1 MERIQKK
8 TPVRVAVIGGGASGC
23 MAAITAAQAGA
34 DVHIFEKNEKPG
46 KKLYATGNG
55 RCNLTNLHMD
65 ASCYNTQAKDGKGD
79 LLIRSVLA
87 RYSPADQI
95 RFFADLGVPVY
106 DRDGYVYPRT
116 NQAQTV
122 VRALEKR
129 IAALG
134 IRVHTGCPVRT
145 IRRAQGGSGPDAP
158 VFYVNCDRP
167 GDIAFDAVILCTGGM
182 AGPQYGTTGDGYRLA
197 ASFSHRIRTP
207 LPALTALACRG
218 QFLKRAAGVRC
229 RAAVTLYC
237 AGKNRGRGER
247 FDHKRSDRDR
257 LADSRSGKN
266 RIGDDCILKKMLREE
281 GEVQMTEYGISGI
294 PVMQLSG
301 MAARLLESDRC
312 VFVGMDFLP
321 EFSGDAFR
329 DEIQRRLGEDRSQML
344 GDLFLGLVHK
354 KILDL
359 LLAEKGLQA
368 EMKARN
374 MDDAR
379 ILQIL
384 QSMRDYT
391 LEVTQVRSFRQAQV
405 TTGGILLEDTDESF
419 QSRLQPGLYFAGEI
433 LDADGRCGGYNLQWA
448 FASGYI
454 AGLAAAHQGRV

>member
-1 MERIQKK
+1 MDLKPEMR
-8 TPVRVAVIGGGASGC
+8 PVRVAVIGGGASGC

-65 ASCYNTQAKDGKGD
+65 DSCYHTRTADKNGSS
-79 LLIRSVLA
+79 LIHSA
-87 RYSPADQI
+87 IERYSPADQI

-134 IRVHTGCPVRT
+134 IRVHTDCPVRK
-145 IRRAQGGSGPDAP
+145 IRRSQQGTKADDA
-158 VFYVNCDRP
+158 VFYVDCNDREAR
-167 GDIAFDAVILCTGGM
+167 AFDTVILCTGGM

-197 ASFSHRIRTP
+197 ASFSHKISTP
-207 LPALTALACRG
+207 LPALTALECKG

-229 RAAVTLYC
+229 RAAVTLYT
-237 AGKNRGRGER
+237 GN
-247 FDHKRSDRDR
+247 D
-257 LADSRSGKN
+257 
-266 RIGDDCILKKMLREE
+266 KKQIREGREE
-281 GEVQMTEYGISGI
+281 GEVQMTDYGISGI
-294 PVMQLSG
+294 PVMQISG
-301 MAARLLESDRC
+301 MAARLLESKQR
-312 VFVGMDFLP
+312 VFVQIDFLP
-321 EFSGDAFR
+321 EFSDSAFS
-329 DEIQRRLGEDRSQML
+329 DEIERRMREDRSQML

-368 EMKARN
+368 EMKARRI
-374 MDDAR
+374 DDAGIR
-379 ILQIL
+379 QIL
-384 QSMRDYT
+384 QSMREYT
-391 LEVTQVRSFRQAQV
+391 LEVIQVKSFKQAQV
-405 TTGGILLEDTDESF
+405 TSGGILLEDTDADF
-419 QSRLQPGLYFAGEI
+419 QSRLQPGLFFAGEV
-433 LDADGRCGGYNLQWA
+433 LDVDGRCGGYNLQWA
-448 FASGYI
+448 FATGYI
-454 AGLAAAHQGRV
+454 AGLAAAHYCRV

>member
-1 MERIQKK
+1 MDLKPKMR
-8 TPVRVAVIGGGASGC
+8 PVRVAVIGGGASGC

-65 ASCYNTQAKDGKGD
+65 DSCYHTRTADKNGSS
-79 LLIRSVLA
+79 LIHSA
-87 RYSPADQI
+87 IERYSPADQI

-134 IRVHTGCPVRT
+134 IRVHTGCPVRK
-145 IRRAQGGSGPDAP
+145 IRRSQQGTKADDA
-158 VFYVNCDRP
+158 VFYVDCNDREAR
-167 GDIAFDAVILCTGGM
+167 AFDTVILCTGGM

-197 ASFSHRIRTP
+197 ASFSHKISTP
-207 LPALTALACRG
+207 LPALTALECRG

-229 RAAVTLYC
+229 RAAVTLYT
-237 AGKNRGRGER
+237 GN
-247 FDHKRSDRDR
+247 D
-257 LADSRSGKN
+257 
-266 RIGDDCILKKMLREE
+266 KKQIREGREE
-281 GEVQMTEYGISGI
+281 GEVQMTDYGISGI
-294 PVMQLSG
+294 PVMQISG
-301 MAARLLESDRC
+301 MAARLLESKQR
-312 VFVGMDFLP
+312 VFVQIDFLP
-321 EFSGDAFR
+321 EFSDSAFS
-329 DEIQRRLGEDRSQML
+329 DEIERRMREDRSQML

-368 EMKARN
+368 EMKAWRI
-374 MDDAR
+374 DDAGIR
-379 ILQIL
+379 QIL
-384 QSMRDYT
+384 QSMREYT
-391 LEVTQVRSFRQAQV
+391 LEVIQVKSFKQAQV
-405 TTGGILLEDTDESF
+405 TSGGILLEDTDADF
-419 QSRLQPGLYFAGEI
+419 QSRLQPGLFFAGEV
-433 LDADGRCGGYNLQWA
+433 LDVDGRCGGYNLQWA
-448 FASGYI
+448 FATGYI
-454 AGLAAAHQGRV
+454 AGLAAAHYCRV

>member
-1 MERIQKK
+1 MDLKPKMR
-8 TPVRVAVIGGGASGC
+8 PVRVAVIGGGASGC

-65 ASCYNTQAKDGKGD
+65 DSCYHTRTADKNGSS
-79 LLIRSVLA
+79 LIHSA
-87 RYSPADQI
+87 IERYSPADQI

-134 IRVHTGCPVRT
+134 IRVHTGCPVRK
-145 IRRAQGGSGPDAP
+145 IRRSQQGTKADDA
-158 VFYVNCDRP
+158 VFYVDCNDQEAW
-167 GDIAFDAVILCTGGM
+167 AFDTVILCTGGM

-207 LPALTALACRG
+207 LPALTALECKG

-229 RAAVTLYC
+229 RAAVTLYT
-237 AGKNRGRGER
+237 GN
-247 FDHKRSDRDR
+247 D
-257 LADSRSGKN
+257 
-266 RIGDDCILKKMLREE
+266 KKQIREGREE
-281 GEVQMTEYGISGI
+281 GEVQMTDYGISGI
-294 PVMQLSG
+294 PVMQISG
-301 MAARLLESDRC
+301 MAARLLESKQR
-312 VFVGMDFLP
+312 VFVQIDFLP
-321 EFSGDAFR
+321 EFSDSAFS
-329 DEIQRRLGEDRSQML
+329 DEIERRMREDRSQML

-368 EMKARN
+368 EMKARRI
-374 MDDAR
+374 DDAGIR
-379 ILQIL
+379 QIL
-384 QSMRDYT
+384 QSMREYT
-391 LEVTQVRSFRQAQV
+391 LEVIQVKSFKQAQV
-405 TTGGILLEDTDESF
+405 TSGGILLEDTDADF
-419 QSRLQPGLYFAGEI
+419 QSRLQPGLFFAGEV
-433 LDADGRCGGYNLQWA
+433 LDVDGRCGGYNLQWA
-448 FASGYI
+448 FATGYI
-454 AGLAAAHQGRV
+454 AGLAAAHYCRV

>member
-1 MERIQKK
+1 MDLKPKMR
-8 TPVRVAVIGGGASGC
+8 PVRVAVIGGGASGC

-65 ASCYNTQAKDGKGD
+65 DSCYHTRTADKNGSS
-79 LLIRSVLA
+79 LIHSA
-87 RYSPADQI
+87 IERYSPADQI

-134 IRVHTGCPVRT
+134 IRVHTGCPVRK
-145 IRRAQGGSGPDAP
+145 IRRLQQGRNSDTA
-158 VFYVNCDRP
+158 VFYVDCNDREAR
-167 GDIAFDAVILCTGGM
+167 AFDTVILCTGGM

-197 ASFSHRIRTP
+197 ASFSHKISTP
-207 LPALTALACRG
+207 LPALTALECKG

-229 RAAVTLYC
+229 RAAVTLYT
-237 AGKNRGRGER
+237 GN
-247 FDHKRSDRDR
+247 D
-257 LADSRSGKN
+257 
-266 RIGDDCILKKMLREE
+266 KKQIREGREE
-281 GEVQMTEYGISGI
+281 GEVQMTDYGISGI
-294 PVMQLSG
+294 PVMQISG
-301 MAARLLESDRC
+301 MAARLLESKQR
-312 VFVGMDFLP
+312 VFVQIDFLP
-321 EFSGDAFR
+321 EFTDSAFS
-329 DEIQRRLGEDRSQML
+329 DEIERRMREDRSQML

-368 EMKARN
+368 EMKARRI
-374 MDDAR
+374 DDAGIR
-379 ILQIL
+379 QIL
-384 QSMRDYT
+384 QSMREYT
-391 LEVTQVRSFRQAQV
+391 LEVIQVKSFKQAQV
-405 TTGGILLEDTDESF
+405 TSGGILLEDTDADF
-419 QSRLQPGLYFAGEI
+419 QSRLQPGLFFAGEV
-433 LDADGRCGGYNLQWA
+433 LDVDGRCGGYNLQWA
-448 FASGYI
+448 FATGYI
-454 AGLAAAHQGRV
+454 AGLAAAHYCRV

>member
-1 MERIQKK
+1 MDLKPKMR
-8 TPVRVAVIGGGASGC
+8 PVRVAVIGGGASGC

-65 ASCYNTQAKDGKGD
+65 DSCYHTRTADKNGSS
-79 LLIRSVLA
+79 LIHSA
-87 RYSPADQI
+87 IERYSPADQI

-134 IRVHTGCPVRT
+134 IRVHTGCPVRK
-145 IRRAQGGSGPDAP
+145 IRRSQQGTKADDAD
-158 VFYVNCDRP
+158 FYVDCNDREAR
-167 GDIAFDAVILCTGGM
+167 AFDTVILCTGGM

-197 ASFSHRIRTP
+197 ASFSHKISTP
-207 LPALTALACRG
+207 LPALTALECRG

-229 RAAVTLYC
+229 RAAVTLYT
-237 AGKNRGRGER
+237 GN
-247 FDHKRSDRDR
+247 D
-257 LADSRSGKN
+257 
-266 RIGDDCILKKMLREE
+266 KKQIREGREE
-281 GEVQMTEYGISGI
+281 GEVQMTDYGISGI
-294 PVMQLSG
+294 PVMQISG
-301 MAARLLESDRC
+301 MAARLLESKQR
-312 VFVGMDFLP
+312 VFVQIDFLP
-321 EFSGDAFR
+321 EFSDSAFS
-329 DEIQRRLGEDRSQML
+329 DEIERRMREDRSQML

-368 EMKARN
+368 EMKARRI
-374 MDDAR
+374 DDAGIR
-379 ILQIL
+379 QIL
-384 QSMRDYT
+384 QSMREYT
-391 LEVTQVRSFRQAQV
+391 LEVIQVKSFKQAQV
-405 TTGGILLEDTDESF
+405 TSGGILLEDTDADF
-419 QSRLQPGLYFAGEI
+419 QSRLQPGLFFAGEV
-433 LDADGRCGGYNLQWA
+433 LDVDGRCGGYNLQWA
-448 FASGYI
+448 FATGYI
-454 AGLAAAHQGRV
+454 AGLAAAHYCRV

>member
-1 MERIQKK
+1 MDLKPEMR
-8 TPVRVAVIGGGASGC
+8 PVRVAVIGGGASGC

-65 ASCYNTQAKDGKGD
+65 DSCYHTRTADKNGSS
-79 LLIRSVLA
+79 LIHSA
-87 RYSPADQI
+87 IERYSPADQI

-134 IRVHTGCPVRT
+134 IRVHTGCPVRK
-145 IRRAQGGSGPDAP
+145 IRRSQQGTKADDA
-158 VFYVNCDRP
+158 VFYVDCNDREAR
-167 GDIAFDAVILCTGGM
+167 AFDTVILCTGGM

-197 ASFSHRIRTP
+197 ASFSHKISTP
-207 LPALTALACRG
+207 LPALTALECKG

-229 RAAVTLYC
+229 RAAVTLYT
-237 AGKNRGRGER
+237 GN
-247 FDHKRSDRDR
+247 D
-257 LADSRSGKN
+257 
-266 RIGDDCILKKMLREE
+266 KKQIREGREE
-281 GEVQMTEYGISGI
+281 GEVQMTDYGISGI
-294 PVMQLSG
+294 PVMQISG
-301 MAARLLESDRC
+301 MAARLLESKQR
-312 VFVGMDFLP
+312 VFVQIDFLP
-321 EFSGDAFR
+321 EFSDSAFS
-329 DEIQRRLGEDRSQML
+329 DEIERRMREDRSQML

-368 EMKARN
+368 EMKARRI
-374 MDDAR
+374 DDAGIR
-379 ILQIL
+379 QIL
-384 QSMRDYT
+384 QSMREYT
-391 LEVTQVRSFRQAQV
+391 LEVIQVKSFKQAQV
-405 TTGGILLEDTDESF
+405 TSGGILLEDTDADF
-419 QSRLQPGLYFAGEI
+419 QSRLQPGLFFAGEV
-433 LDADGRCGGYNLQWA
+433 LDVDGRCGGYNLQWA
-448 FASGYI
+448 FATGYI
-454 AGLAAAHQGRV
+454 AGLAAAHYCRV

>member
-1 MERIQKK
+1 MDLKPKMR
-8 TPVRVAVIGGGASGC
+8 PVRVAVIGGGASGC

-65 ASCYNTQAKDGKGD
+65 DSCYHTRTADKNGSS
-79 LLIRSVLA
+79 LIHSA
-87 RYSPADQI
+87 IERYSPADQI

-134 IRVHTGCPVRT
+134 IRVHTGCPVRK
-145 IRRAQGGSGPDAP
+145 IRRSQQGTKADDA
-158 VFYVNCDRP
+158 VFYVDCNDREAR
-167 GDIAFDAVILCTGGM
+167 AFDTVILCTGGM

-197 ASFSHRIRTP
+197 ASFSHKISTP
-207 LPALTALACRG
+207 LPALTALECRG

-229 RAAVTLYC
+229 RAAVTLYT
-237 AGKNRGRGER
+237 GN
-247 FDHKRSDRDR
+247 D
-257 LADSRSGKN
+257 
-266 RIGDDCILKKMLREE
+266 KKQIREGREE
-281 GEVQMTEYGISGI
+281 GEVQMTDYGISGI
-294 PVMQLSG
+294 PVMQISG
-301 MAARLLESDRC
+301 MAARLLESKQR
-312 VFVGMDFLP
+312 VFVQIDFLP
-321 EFSGDAFR
+321 EFTDSAFS
-329 DEIQRRLGEDRSQML
+329 DEIERRMREDRSQML

-368 EMKARN
+368 EMKARRI
-374 MDDAR
+374 DDAGIR
-379 ILQIL
+379 QIL
-384 QSMRDYT
+384 QSMREYT
-391 LEVTQVRSFRQAQV
+391 LEVIQVKSFKQAQV
-405 TTGGILLEDTDESF
+405 TSGGILLEDTDADF
-419 QSRLQPGLYFAGEI
+419 QSRLQPGLFFAGEV
-433 LDADGRCGGYNLQWA
+433 LDVDGRCGGYNLQWA
-448 FASGYI
+448 FATGYI
-454 AGLAAAHQGRV
+454 AGLAAAHYCRV

>member
-1 MERIQKK
+1 MDLKPKMR
-8 TPVRVAVIGGGASGC
+8 PVRVAVIGGGASGC

-65 ASCYNTQAKDGKGD
+65 DSCYHTRTADKNGSS
-79 LLIRSVLA
+79 LIHSA
-87 RYSPADQI
+87 IERYSPADQI

-134 IRVHTGCPVRT
+134 IRVHTGCPVRK
-145 IRRAQGGSGPDAP
+145 IRRSQQGTKADDA
-158 VFYVNCDRP
+158 VFYVDCNDREAR
-167 GDIAFDAVILCTGGM
+167 AFDTVILCTGGM

-197 ASFSHRIRTP
+197 ASFSHKISTP
-207 LPALTALACRG
+207 LPALTALECKG

-229 RAAVTLYC
+229 RAAVTLYT
-237 AGKNRGRGER
+237 GN
-247 FDHKRSDRDR
+247 D
-257 LADSRSGKN
+257 
-266 RIGDDCILKKMLREE
+266 KKQIREGREE
-281 GEVQMTEYGISGI
+281 GEVQMTDYGISGI
-294 PVMQLSG
+294 PVMQISG
-301 MAARLLESDRC
+301 MAARLLESKQR
-312 VFVGMDFLP
+312 VFVQIDFLP
-321 EFSGDAFR
+321 EFSDSAFS
-329 DEIQRRLGEDRSQML
+329 DEIERRMKEDRSQML

-368 EMKARN
+368 EMKAWRI
-374 MDDAR
+374 DDAGIR
-379 ILQIL
+379 QIL
-384 QSMRDYT
+384 QSMREYT
-391 LEVTQVRSFRQAQV
+391 LEVIQVKSFKQAQV
-405 TTGGILLEDTDESF
+405 TSGGILLEDTDADF
-419 QSRLQPGLYFAGEI
+419 QSRLQPGLFFAGEV
-433 LDADGRCGGYNLQWA
+433 LDVDGRCGGYNLQWA
-448 FASGYI
+448 FATGYI
-454 AGLAAAHQGRV
+454 AGLAAAHYCRV

>member
-1 MERIQKK
+1 MDLKPKMR
-8 TPVRVAVIGGGASGC
+8 PVRVAVIGGGASGC

-65 ASCYNTQAKDGKGD
+65 DSCYHTRTADKNGSS
-79 LLIRSVLA
+79 LIHSA
-87 RYSPADQI
+87 IERYSPADQI

-134 IRVHTGCPVRT
+134 IRVHTGCPVRK
-145 IRRAQGGSGPDAP
+145 IRRSQQGTKADDA
-158 VFYVNCDRP
+158 VFYVDCNDREAR
-167 GDIAFDAVILCTGGM
+167 AFDTVILCTGGM

-197 ASFSHRIRTP
+197 ASFSHKISTP
-207 LPALTALACRG
+207 LPALTALECKG

-229 RAAVTLYC
+229 RAAVTLYT
-237 AGKNRGRGER
+237 GN
-247 FDHKRSDRDR
+247 D
-257 LADSRSGKN
+257 
-266 RIGDDCILKKMLREE
+266 KKQIREGREE
-281 GEVQMTEYGISGI
+281 GEVQMTDYGISGI
-294 PVMQLSG
+294 PVMQISG
-301 MAARLLESDRC
+301 MAARLLESKQR
-312 VFVGMDFLP
+312 VFVQIDFLP
-321 EFSGDAFR
+321 EFSDNAFS
-329 DEIQRRLGEDRSQML
+329 DEIERRMREDRSQML

-368 EMKARN
+368 EMKARRI
-374 MDDAR
+374 DDAGIR
-379 ILQIL
+379 QIL
-384 QSMRDYT
+384 QSMREYT
-391 LEVTQVRSFRQAQV
+391 LEVIQVKSFKQAQV
-405 TTGGILLEDTDESF
+405 TSGGILLEDTDADF
-419 QSRLQPGLYFAGEI
+419 QSRLQPGLFFAGEV
-433 LDADGRCGGYNLQWA
+433 LDVDGRCGGYNLQWA
-448 FASGYI
+448 FATGYI
-454 AGLAAAHQGRV
+454 AGLAAAHYCRV

>member
-1 MERIQKK
+1 MDLKPKMRL
-8 TPVRVAVIGGGASGC
+8 VRVAVIGGGASGC

-65 ASCYNTQAKDGKGD
+65 DSCYHTRTADKNGSS
-79 LLIRSVLA
+79 LIHSA
-87 RYSPADQI
+87 IERYSPADQI

-134 IRVHTGCPVRT
+134 IRVHTGCPVRK
-145 IRRAQGGSGPDAP
+145 IRRSQQGTKADDA
-158 VFYVNCDRP
+158 VFYVDCNDREAR
-167 GDIAFDAVILCTGGM
+167 AFDTVILCTGGM

-207 LPALTALACRG
+207 LPALTALECKG

-229 RAAVTLYC
+229 RAAVTLYT
-237 AGKNRGRGER
+237 GN
-247 FDHKRSDRDR
+247 D
-257 LADSRSGKN
+257 
-266 RIGDDCILKKMLREE
+266 KKQIREGREE
-281 GEVQMTEYGISGI
+281 GEVQMTDYGISGI
-294 PVMQLSG
+294 PVMQISG
-301 MAARLLESDRC
+301 TAARLLESKQR
-312 VFVGMDFLP
+312 VFVQIDFLP
-321 EFSGDAFR
+321 EFSDSAFS
-329 DEIQRRLGEDRSQML
+329 DEIERRMREDRSQML

-368 EMKARN
+368 EMKARRI
-374 MDDAR
+374 DDAGIR
-379 ILQIL
+379 QIL
-384 QSMRDYT
+384 QSMREYT
-391 LEVTQVRSFRQAQV
+391 LEVIQVKSFKQAQV
-405 TTGGILLEDTDESF
+405 TSGGILLEDTDADF
-419 QSRLQPGLYFAGEI
+419 QSRLQPGLFFAGEV
-433 LDADGRCGGYNLQWA
+433 LDVDGRCGGYNLQWA
-448 FASGYI
+448 FTTGYI
-454 AGLAAAHQGRV
+454 AGLAAAHYCRV

>member
-1 MERIQKK
+1 MDLKPKMR
-8 TPVRVAVIGGGASGC
+8 PVRVAVIGGGASGC

-65 ASCYNTQAKDGKGD
+65 DSCYHTRTADKNGSS
-79 LLIRSVLA
+79 LIHSA
-87 RYSPADQI
+87 IERYSPADQI

-134 IRVHTGCPVRT
+134 IRVHTGCPVRK
-145 IRRAQGGSGPDAP
+145 IRRSQQGTKADDA
-158 VFYVNCDRP
+158 VFYVDCNDREAR
-167 GDIAFDAVILCTGGM
+167 AFDTVILCTGGM
-182 AGPQYGTTGDGYRLA
+182 AGPQYGTTGDGYQLA

-207 LPALTALACRG
+207 LPALTALECKG

-229 RAAVTLYC
+229 RGAVTLYT
-237 AGKNRGRGER
+237 GN
-247 FDHKRSDRDR
+247 D
-257 LADSRSGKN
+257 
-266 RIGDDCILKKMLREE
+266 KKQIREGREE
-281 GEVQMTEYGISGI
+281 GEVQMTDYGISGI
-294 PVMQLSG
+294 PVMQISG
-301 MAARLLESDRC
+301 MAARFLESKQR
-312 VFVGMDFLP
+312 VFVQIDFLP
-321 EFSGDAFR
+321 EFSDSAFS
-329 DEIQRRLGEDRSQML
+329 DEIERRMREDRSQML

-368 EMKARN
+368 EMKARRI
-374 MDDAR
+374 DDAGIR
-379 ILQIL
+379 QIL
-384 QSMRDYT
+384 QSMREYT
-391 LEVTQVRSFRQAQV
+391 LEVIQVKSFKQAQV
-405 TTGGILLEDTDESF
+405 TSGGILLEDTDADF
-419 QSRLQPGLYFAGEI
+419 QSRLQPGLFFAGEV
-433 LDADGRCGGYNLQWA
+433 LDVDGRCGGYNLQWA
-448 FASGYI
+448 FATGYI
-454 AGLAAAHQGRV
+454 TGLAAAHYCRV

>member
-1 MERIQKK
+1 MDLKPKMR
-8 TPVRVAVIGGGASGC
+8 PVRVAVIGGGASGC

-65 ASCYNTQAKDGKGD
+65 DSCYHTRTADKNGSS
-79 LLIRSVLA
+79 LIHSA
-87 RYSPADQI
+87 IERYSPADQI

-134 IRVHTGCPVRT
+134 IRVHTGCPVRK
-145 IRRAQGGSGPDAP
+145 IRRSQQGTKADDA
-158 VFYVNCDRP
+158 VFYVDCNDREAR
-167 GDIAFDAVILCTGGM
+167 AFDTVILCTGGM

-197 ASFSHRIRTP
+197 ASFSHKISTP
-207 LPALTALACRG
+207 LPALTALECRG

-229 RAAVTLYC
+229 RAAVTLYT
-237 AGKNRGRGER
+237 GN
-247 FDHKRSDRDR
+247 D
-257 LADSRSGKN
+257 
-266 RIGDDCILKKMLREE
+266 KKQIREGREE
-281 GEVQMTEYGISGI
+281 GEVQMTDYGISGI
-294 PVMQLSG
+294 PVMQISG
-301 MAARLLESDRC
+301 TAARLLESKQR
-312 VFVGMDFLP
+312 VFVQIDFLP
-321 EFSGDAFR
+321 EFSDSAFN
-329 DEIQRRLGEDRSQML
+329 DEIERRMREDRSQML

-368 EMKARN
+368 EMKARRI
-374 MDDAR
+374 DDAGIR
-379 ILQIL
+379 QIL
-384 QSMRDYT
+384 QSMREYT
-391 LEVTQVRSFRQAQV
+391 LEVIQVKSFKQAQV
-405 TTGGILLEDTDESF
+405 TSGGILLEDTDADF
-419 QSRLQPGLYFAGEI
+419 QSRLQPGLFFAGEV
-433 LDADGRCGGYNLQWA
+433 LDVDGRCGGYNLQWA
-448 FASGYI
+448 FATGYI
-454 AGLAAAHQGRV
+454 AGLAAAHYCRV

>member
-1 MERIQKK
+1 MDLTPKMR
-8 TPVRVAVIGGGASGC
+8 PVRVAVIGGGASGC

-65 ASCYNTQAKDGKGD
+65 DSCYHTRTADKNGSS
-79 LLIRSVLA
+79 LIHSA
-87 RYSPADQI
+87 IERYSPADQI

-134 IRVHTGCPVRT
+134 IRVHTGCPVRK
-145 IRRAQGGSGPDAP
+145 IRRSQQGTKADDA
-158 VFYVNCDRP
+158 VFYVDCNDREAR
-167 GDIAFDAVILCTGGM
+167 AFDTVILCTGGM

-197 ASFSHRIRTP
+197 ASFSHKISTP
-207 LPALTALACRG
+207 LPALTALECKG

-229 RAAVTLYC
+229 RAAVTLYT
-237 AGKNRGRGER
+237 GN
-247 FDHKRSDRDR
+247 D
-257 LADSRSGKN
+257 
-266 RIGDDCILKKMLREE
+266 KKQIREGREE
-281 GEVQMTEYGISGI
+281 GEVQMTDYGISGI
-294 PVMQLSG
+294 PVMQISG
-301 MAARLLESDRC
+301 MAAILLESKQR
-312 VFVGMDFLP
+312 VFVQIDFLP
-321 EFSGDAFR
+321 EFTDSAFS
-329 DEIQRRLGEDRSQML
+329 DEIERRMREDRSQML

-368 EMKARN
+368 EMKARRI
-374 MDDAR
+374 DDAGIR
-379 ILQIL
+379 QIL
-384 QSMRDYT
+384 QSMREYT
-391 LEVTQVRSFRQAQV
+391 LEVIQVKSFKQAQV
-405 TTGGILLEDTDESF
+405 TSGGILLEDTDADF
-419 QSRLQPGLYFAGEI
+419 QSRLQPGLFFAGEV
-433 LDADGRCGGYNLQWA
+433 LDVDGRCGGYNLQWA
-448 FASGYI
+448 FATGYI
-454 AGLAAAHQGRV
+454 AGLAAAHYCRV

>member
-1 MERIQKK
+1 MDLKPKMR
-8 TPVRVAVIGGGASGC
+8 PVRVAVIGGGASGC

-65 ASCYNTQAKDGKGD
+65 DSCYHTRTADKNGSS
-79 LLIRSVLA
+79 LIHSA
-87 RYSPADQI
+87 IERYSPADQI

-129 IAALG
+129 IKALG
-134 IRVHTGCPVRT
+134 IRVHTDCPVRK
-145 IRRAQGGSGPDAP
+145 IRRLQQGRNSDTA
-158 VFYVNCDRP
+158 VFYVDCNDREAR
-167 GDIAFDAVILCTGGM
+167 AFDTVILCTGGM

-207 LPALTALACRG
+207 LPALTALECKG

-229 RAAVTLYC
+229 RAAVTLYT
-237 AGKNRGRGER
+237 GN
-247 FDHKRSDRDR
+247 D
-257 LADSRSGKN
+257 
-266 RIGDDCILKKMLREE
+266 KKQIREGREE
-281 GEVQMTEYGISGI
+281 GEVQMTDYGISGI
-294 PVMQLSG
+294 PVMQISG
-301 MAARLLESDRC
+301 MAARLLESKQR
-312 VFVGMDFLP
+312 VFVQIDFLP
-321 EFSGDAFR
+321 EFSDSAFS
-329 DEIQRRLGEDRSQML
+329 DEIERRMREDRSQML

-368 EMKARN
+368 EMKARRI
-374 MDDAR
+374 DDAGIR
-379 ILQIL
+379 QIL
-384 QSMRDYT
+384 QSMREYT
-391 LEVTQVRSFRQAQV
+391 LEVIQVKSFKQAQV
-405 TTGGILLEDTDESF
+405 TSGGILLEDTDADF
-419 QSRLQPGLYFAGEI
+419 QSRLQPGLFFAGEV
-433 LDADGRCGGYNLQWA
+433 LDVDGRCGGYNLQWA
-448 FASGYI
+448 FATGYI
-454 AGLAAAHQGRV
+454 AGLAAAHYCRV

>member
-1 MERIQKK
+1 MDLKPKMR
-8 TPVRVAVIGGGASGC
+8 PVRVAVIGGGASGC

-65 ASCYNTQAKDGKGD
+65 DSCYHTRTADKNGSS
-79 LLIRSVLA
+79 LIHSA
-87 RYSPADQI
+87 IERYSPADQI

-134 IRVHTGCPVRT
+134 IRVHTGCPVRK
-145 IRRAQGGSGPDAP
+145 IRRSQQRTKADDA
-158 VFYVNCDRP
+158 VFYVDCNDREAR
-167 GDIAFDAVILCTGGM
+167 AFDTVILCTGGM

-197 ASFSHRIRTP
+197 ASFSHKISTP
-207 LPALTALACRG
+207 LPALTALECKG

-229 RAAVTLYC
+229 RAAVTLYT
-237 AGKNRGRGER
+237 GN
-247 FDHKRSDRDR
+247 D
-257 LADSRSGKN
+257 
-266 RIGDDCILKKMLREE
+266 KKQIREGREE
-281 GEVQMTEYGISGI
+281 GEVQMTDYGISGI
-294 PVMQLSG
+294 PVMQISG
-301 MAARLLESDRC
+301 MAARLLESKQR
-312 VFVGMDFLP
+312 VFVQIDFLP
-321 EFSGDAFR
+321 EFSDSAFS
-329 DEIQRRLGEDRSQML
+329 DEIERRMREDRSQML

-368 EMKARN
+368 EMKARRI
-374 MDDAR
+374 DDAGIR
-379 ILQIL
+379 QIL

-391 LEVTQVRSFRQAQV
+391 LEVIQVKSFKQAQV
-405 TTGGILLEDTDESF
+405 TSGGIPLEETDANF
-419 QSRLQPGLYFAGEI
+419 QSRLQPGLFFAGEV
-433 LDADGRCGGYNLQWA
+433 LDVDGRCGGYNLQWA
-448 FASGYI
+448 FATGYI
-454 AGLAAAHQGRV
+454 AGLAAAHFRRV

>member
-1 MERIQKK
+1 MDLKPKMR
-8 TPVRVAVIGGGASGC
+8 PVRVAVIGGGASGC

-65 ASCYNTQAKDGKGD
+65 DSCYHTRTADKNGSS
-79 LLIRSVLA
+79 LIHSA
-87 RYSPADQI
+87 IERYSPADQI

-134 IRVHTGCPVRT
+134 IRVHTGCPVRK
-145 IRRAQGGSGPDAP
+145 IRRSQQGTKADDA
-158 VFYVNCDRP
+158 VFYVDCNDREAR
-167 GDIAFDAVILCTGGM
+167 AFDTVILCTGGM

-197 ASFSHRIRTP
+197 ASFSHKISTP
-207 LPALTALACRG
+207 LPALTALECKG

-229 RAAVTLYC
+229 RAAVTLYT
-237 AGKNRGRGER
+237 GN
-247 FDHKRSDRDR
+247 D
-257 LADSRSGKN
+257 
-266 RIGDDCILKKMLREE
+266 KKQIREGREE
-281 GEVQMTEYGISGI
+281 GEVQMTDYGISGI
-294 PVMQLSG
+294 PVMQISG
-301 MAARLLESDRC
+301 MAARLLESKQR
-312 VFVGMDFLP
+312 VFVQIDFLP
-321 EFSGDAFR
+321 EFTDSAFS
-329 DEIQRRLGEDRSQML
+329 DEIERRMREDRSQML

-368 EMKARN
+368 EMKARRI
-374 MDDAR
+374 DDAGIR
-379 ILQIL
+379 QIL
-384 QSMRDYT
+384 QSMREYT
-391 LEVTQVRSFRQAQV
+391 LEVIQVKSFKQAQV
-405 TTGGILLEDTDESF
+405 TSGGILLEDTDADF
-419 QSRLQPGLYFAGEI
+419 QSRLQPGLFFAGEV
-433 LDADGRCGGYNLQWA
+433 LDVDGRCGGYNLQWA
-448 FASGYI
+448 FATGYI
-454 AGLAAAHQGRV
+454 AGLAAAHYCRV

>member
-1 MERIQKK
+1 MDLKPKMR
-8 TPVRVAVIGGGASGC
+8 PVRVAVIGGGASGC

-65 ASCYNTQAKDGKGD
+65 DSCYHTRTADKNGSS
-79 LLIRSVLA
+79 LIHSA
-87 RYSPADQI
+87 IERYSPADQI

-134 IRVHTGCPVRT
+134 IRVHTGCPVRK
-145 IRRAQGGSGPDAP
+145 IRRSQQGTKADDA
-158 VFYVNCDRP
+158 VFYVDCNDREAR
-167 GDIAFDAVILCTGGM
+167 AFDTVILCTGGM

-197 ASFSHRIRTP
+197 ASFSHKISTP
-207 LPALTALACRG
+207 LPALTALECRG

-229 RAAVTLYC
+229 RAAVTLYT
-237 AGKNRGRGER
+237 GN
-247 FDHKRSDRDR
+247 D
-257 LADSRSGKN
+257 
-266 RIGDDCILKKMLREE
+266 KKQIREGREE
-281 GEVQMTEYGISGI
+281 GEVQMTDYGISGI
-294 PVMQLSG
+294 PVMQISG
-301 MAARLLESDRC
+301 MAARLLESKQR
-312 VFVGMDFLP
+312 VFVQIDFLP
-321 EFSGDAFR
+321 EFSDSAFS
-329 DEIQRRLGEDRSQML
+329 DEIERRMREDRSQML

-368 EMKARN
+368 EKKARRIG
-374 MDDAR
+374 DAGIR
-379 ILQIL
+379 QIL
-384 QSMRDYT
+384 QSMREYT
-391 LEVTQVRSFRQAQV
+391 LEVIQVKSFKQAQV
-405 TTGGILLEDTDESF
+405 TSGGILLEDTDADF
-419 QSRLQPGLYFAGEI
+419 QSRLQPGLFFAGEV
-433 LDADGRCGGYNLQWA
+433 LDVDGRCGGYNLQWA
-448 FASGYI
+448 FATGYI
-454 AGLAAAHQGRV
+454 AGLAAAHYCRV

>member
-1 MERIQKK
+1 MDLKPKMR
-8 TPVRVAVIGGGASGC
+8 PVRVAVIGGGASGC

-65 ASCYNTQAKDGKGD
+65 DSCYHTRTADKNGSS
-79 LLIRSVLA
+79 LIHSA
-87 RYSPADQI
+87 IERYSPADQI

-134 IRVHTGCPVRT
+134 IRVHTGCPVRK
-145 IRRAQGGSGPDAP
+145 IRRSQQGTKADDA
-158 VFYVNCDRP
+158 VFYVDCNDREAR
-167 GDIAFDAVILCTGGM
+167 AFDTVILCTGGM

-207 LPALTALACRG
+207 LPALTALECKG

-229 RAAVTLYC
+229 RAAVTLYT
-237 AGKNRGRGER
+237 GN
-247 FDHKRSDRDR
+247 D
-257 LADSRSGKN
+257 
-266 RIGDDCILKKMLREE
+266 KKQIREGREE
-281 GEVQMTEYGISGI
+281 GEVQMTDYGISGI
-294 PVMQLSG
+294 PVMQISG
-301 MAARLLESDRC
+301 TAARLLESKQR
-312 VFVGMDFLP
+312 VFVQIDFLP
-321 EFSGDAFR
+321 EFSDSAFS
-329 DEIQRRLGEDRSQML
+329 DEIERRMREDRSQML

-368 EMKARN
+368 EMKARRI
-374 MDDAR
+374 DDAGIR
-379 ILQIL
+379 QIL
-384 QSMRDYT
+384 QSMREYT
-391 LEVTQVRSFRQAQV
+391 LEVIQVKSFKQAQV
-405 TTGGILLEDTDESF
+405 TSGGILLEDTDADF
-419 QSRLQPGLYFAGEI
+419 QSRLQPGLFFAGEV
-433 LDADGRCGGYNLQWA
+433 LDVDGRCGGYNLQWA
-448 FASGYI
+448 FATGYI
-454 AGLAAAHQGRV
+454 AGLAAAHYCRV

>member
-1 MERIQKK
+1 MDLKPKMR
-8 TPVRVAVIGGGASGC
+8 PVRVAVIGGGASGC

-65 ASCYNTQAKDGKGD
+65 DSCYHTRTADKNGSS
-79 LLIRSVLA
+79 LIHSA
-87 RYSPADQI
+87 IERYSPADQI

-134 IRVHTGCPVRT
+134 IRVHTDCPVRK
-145 IRRAQGGSGPDAP
+145 IRRLQQGRNSDTA
-158 VFYVNCDRP
+158 VFYVDCNDREAR
-167 GDIAFDAVILCTGGM
+167 AFDTVILCTGGM
-182 AGPQYGTTGDGYRLA
+182 AGPQYGTAGDGYRLA

-207 LPALTALACRG
+207 LPALTALECKG

-229 RAAVTLYC
+229 RAAVTLYT
-237 AGKNRGRGER
+237 GN
-247 FDHKRSDRDR
+247 D
-257 LADSRSGKN
+257 
-266 RIGDDCILKKMLREE
+266 KKQIREGREE
-281 GEVQMTEYGISGI
+281 GEVQMTDYGISGI
-294 PVMQLSG
+294 PVMQISG
-301 MAARLLESDRC
+301 MAARLLESKQR
-312 VFVGMDFLP
+312 VFVQIDFLP
-321 EFSGDAFR
+321 EFSDSAFS
-329 DEIQRRLGEDRSQML
+329 DEIKRRMKEDRSQML

-368 EMKARN
+368 EMKARRI
-374 MDDAR
+374 DDAGIR
-379 ILQIL
+379 QIL
-384 QSMRDYT
+384 QSMREYT
-391 LEVTQVRSFRQAQV
+391 LEVIQVKSFKQAQV
-405 TTGGILLEDTDESF
+405 TSGGIPLEETDADF
-419 QSRLQPGLYFAGEI
+419 QSRLQLGLFFAGEV
-433 LDADGRCGGYNLQWA
+433 LDVDGRCGGYNLQWA
-448 FASGYI
+448 FATGYI
-454 AGLAAAHQGRV
+454 AGLAAAHYCRV

>member
-1 MERIQKK
+1 
-8 TPVRVAVIGGGASGC
+8 

-65 ASCYNTQAKDGKGD
+65 DSCYHTRTADKNGSS
-79 LLIRSVLA
+79 LIHSA
-87 RYSPADQI
+87 IERYSPADQI

-134 IRVHTGCPVRT
+134 IRVHTGCPVRK
-145 IRRAQGGSGPDAP
+145 IRRSQQGTKADDA
-158 VFYVNCDRP
+158 VFYVDCNDREAR
-167 GDIAFDAVILCTGGM
+167 AFDTVILCTGGM

-197 ASFSHRIRTP
+197 ASFSHKISTP
-207 LPALTALACRG
+207 LPALTALECKG

-229 RAAVTLYC
+229 RAAVTLYT
-237 AGKNRGRGER
+237 GN
-247 FDHKRSDRDR
+247 D
-257 LADSRSGKN
+257 
-266 RIGDDCILKKMLREE
+266 KKQIREGREE
-281 GEVQMTEYGISGI
+281 GEVQMTDYGISGI
-294 PVMQLSG
+294 PVMQISG
-301 MAARLLESDRC
+301 MAARLLESKQR
-312 VFVGMDFLP
+312 VFVQIDFLP
-321 EFSGDAFR
+321 EFSDSAFS
-329 DEIQRRLGEDRSQML
+329 DEIERRMREDRSQML

-368 EMKARN
+368 EMKARRI
-374 MDDAR
+374 DDAGIR
-379 ILQIL
+379 QIL
-384 QSMRDYT
+384 QSMREYT
-391 LEVTQVRSFRQAQV
+391 LEVIQVKSFKQAQV
-405 TTGGILLEDTDESF
+405 TSGGILLEDTDADF
-419 QSRLQPGLYFAGEI
+419 QSRLQPGLFFAGEV
-433 LDADGRCGGYNLQWA
+433 LDVDGRCGGYNLQWA
-448 FASGYI
+448 FATGYI
-454 AGLAAAHQGRV
+454 AGLAAAHYCRV

>member
-1 MERIQKK
+1 MDLKPKMR
-8 TPVRVAVIGGGASGC
+8 PVRVAVIGGGASGC

-65 ASCYNTQAKDGKGD
+65 DSCYHTRTADKNGSS
-79 LLIRSVLA
+79 LIHSA
-87 RYSPADQI
+87 IERYSPADQI

-134 IRVHTGCPVRT
+134 IRVHTGCPVRK
-145 IRRAQGGSGPDAP
+145 IRRSQQGTKADDA
-158 VFYVNCDRP
+158 VFYVDCNDREAR
-167 GDIAFDAVILCTGGM
+167 AFDTVILCTGGM

-197 ASFSHRIRTP
+197 ASFSHKISTP
-207 LPALTALACRG
+207 LPALTALECKG

-229 RAAVTLYC
+229 RAAVTLYT
-237 AGKNRGRGER
+237 GN
-247 FDHKRSDRDR
+247 D
-257 LADSRSGKN
+257 
-266 RIGDDCILKKMLREE
+266 KKQIREGREE
-281 GEVQMTEYGISGI
+281 GEVQMTDYGISGI
-294 PVMQLSG
+294 PVMQISG
-301 MAARLLESDRC
+301 MAARLLESKQR
-312 VFVGMDFLP
+312 VFVQIDFLP
-321 EFSGDAFR
+321 EFSDSAFS
-329 DEIQRRLGEDRSQML
+329 DEIERRMREDRSQML

-368 EMKARN
+368 EMKARRI
-374 MDDAR
+374 DDAGIR
-379 ILQIL
+379 QIL
-384 QSMRDYT
+384 QSMREYT
-391 LEVTQVRSFRQAQV
+391 LEVIQVKSFKQAQV
-405 TTGGILLEDTDESF
+405 TSGGILLEDTDADF
-419 QSRLQPGLYFAGEI
+419 QSRLQPGLFFAGEV
-433 LDADGRCGGYNLQWA
+433 LDVDGRCGGYNLQWA
-448 FASGYI
+448 FATGYI
-454 AGLAAAHQGRV
+454 AGLAAAHFRRV

>member
-1 MERIQKK
+1 MDLKPKMR
-8 TPVRVAVIGGGASGC
+8 PVRVAVIGGGASGC

-65 ASCYNTQAKDGKGD
+65 DSCYHTRTADKNGSS
-79 LLIRSVLA
+79 LIHSA
-87 RYSPADQI
+87 IERYSPADQI

-134 IRVHTGCPVRT
+134 IRVHTGCPVRK
-145 IRRAQGGSGPDAP
+145 IRRSQQGTKADDA
-158 VFYVNCDRP
+158 VFYVDCNDREAR
-167 GDIAFDAVILCTGGM
+167 AFDTVILCTGGM

-207 LPALTALACRG
+207 LPALTALECKG

-229 RAAVTLYC
+229 RAAVTLYT
-237 AGKNRGRGER
+237 GN
-247 FDHKRSDRDR
+247 D
-257 LADSRSGKN
+257 
-266 RIGDDCILKKMLREE
+266 KKQIREGREE
-281 GEVQMTEYGISGI
+281 GEVQMTDYGISGI
-294 PVMQLSG
+294 PVMQISG
-301 MAARLLESDRC
+301 MAARLLESKQR
-312 VFVGMDFLP
+312 VFVQIDFLP
-321 EFSGDAFR
+321 EFSDSAFS
-329 DEIQRRLGEDRSQML
+329 DEIERRMREDRSQML

-368 EMKARN
+368 EMKARRI
-374 MDDAR
+374 DDAGIR
-379 ILQIL
+379 QIL
-384 QSMRDYT
+384 QSMREYT
-391 LEVTQVRSFRQAQV
+391 LEVIQVKSFKQAQV
-405 TTGGILLEDTDESF
+405 TSGGILLEDTDADF
-419 QSRLQPGLYFAGEI
+419 QSRLQPGLFFAGEV
-433 LDADGRCGGYNLQWA
+433 LDVDGRCGGYNLQWA
-448 FASGYI
+448 FTTGYI
-454 AGLAAAHQGRV
+454 AGLAAAHYCRV

>member
-1 MERIQKK
+1 MDLKPKMR
-8 TPVRVAVIGGGASGC
+8 PVRVAVIGGGASGC

-34 DVHIFEKNEKPG
+34 DVHIFEKNEKPS

-65 ASCYNTQAKDGKGD
+65 DSCYHTRTADKNGSS
-79 LLIRSVLA
+79 LIHSA
-87 RYSPADQI
+87 IERYSPADQI

-134 IRVHTGCPVRT
+134 IRVHTGCPVRK
-145 IRRAQGGSGPDAP
+145 IRRSQQGTKADDA
-158 VFYVNCDRP
+158 VFYVDCNDREAR
-167 GDIAFDAVILCTGGM
+167 AFDTVILCTGGM

-207 LPALTALACRG
+207 LPALTALECKG

-229 RAAVTLYC
+229 RAAVTLYT
-237 AGKNRGRGER
+237 GN
-247 FDHKRSDRDR
+247 D
-257 LADSRSGKN
+257 
-266 RIGDDCILKKMLREE
+266 KKQIREGREE
-281 GEVQMTEYGISGI
+281 GEVQMTDYGISGI
-294 PVMQLSG
+294 PVMQISG
-301 MAARLLESDRC
+301 MAARLLESKQR
-312 VFVGMDFLP
+312 VFVQIDFLP
-321 EFSGDAFR
+321 EFTDSAFS
-329 DEIQRRLGEDRSQML
+329 DEIERRMREDRSQML

-368 EMKARN
+368 EMKARRI
-374 MDDAR
+374 DDAGIR
-379 ILQIL
+379 QIL
-384 QSMRDYT
+384 QSMREYT
-391 LEVTQVRSFRQAQV
+391 LEVIQVKSFKQAQV
-405 TTGGILLEDTDESF
+405 TSGGIPLEETDADF
-419 QSRLQPGLYFAGEI
+419 QSRLQPGLFFAGEV
-433 LDADGRCGGYNLQWA
+433 LDVDGRCGGYNLQWA
-448 FASGYI
+448 FATGYI
-454 AGLAAAHQGRV
+454 AGLAAAHYCRV

>member
-1 MERIQKK
+1 MDLKPKMR
-8 TPVRVAVIGGGASGC
+8 PVRVAVIGGGASGC

-65 ASCYNTQAKDGKGD
+65 DSCYHTRTADKNGSS
-79 LLIRSVLA
+79 LIHSA
-87 RYSPADQI
+87 IERYSPADQI

-134 IRVHTGCPVRT
+134 IRVHTGCPVRK
-145 IRRAQGGSGPDAP
+145 IRRSQQGTKADDA
-158 VFYVNCDRP
+158 VFYVDCNDREAR
-167 GDIAFDAVILCTGGM
+167 AFDTVILCTGGM

-207 LPALTALACRG
+207 LPALTALECRG

-229 RAAVTLYC
+229 RGAVTLYT
-237 AGKNRGRGER
+237 GN
-247 FDHKRSDRDR
+247 D
-257 LADSRSGKN
+257 
-266 RIGDDCILKKMLREE
+266 KKQIREGREE
-281 GEVQMTEYGISGI
+281 GEVQMTDYGISGI
-294 PVMQLSG
+294 PVMQISG
-301 MAARLLESDRC
+301 MAARFLESKQR
-312 VFVGMDFLP
+312 VFVQIDFLP
-321 EFSGDAFR
+321 EFSDSAFS
-329 DEIQRRLGEDRSQML
+329 DEIERRMREDRSQML

-368 EMKARN
+368 EMKARRI
-374 MDDAR
+374 DDAGIR
-379 ILQIL
+379 QIL
-384 QSMRDYT
+384 QSMREYT
-391 LEVTQVRSFRQAQV
+391 LEVIQVKSFKQAQV
-405 TTGGILLEDTDESF
+405 TSGGILLEDTDADF
-419 QSRLQPGLYFAGEI
+419 QSRLQPGLFFAGEV
-433 LDADGRCGGYNLQWA
+433 LDVDGRCGGYNLQWA
-448 FASGYI
+448 FATGYI
-454 AGLAAAHQGRV
+454 TGLAAAHYCRV

>member
-1 MERIQKK
+1 MDLKPKMR
-8 TPVRVAVIGGGASGC
+8 PVRVAVIGGGASGC

-65 ASCYNTQAKDGKGD
+65 DSCYHTRTADKNGSS
-79 LLIRSVLA
+79 LIHSA
-87 RYSPADQI
+87 IERYSPADQI

-134 IRVHTGCPVRT
+134 IRVHTGCPVRK
-145 IRRAQGGSGPDAP
+145 IRRSQQGTKADDA
-158 VFYVNCDRP
+158 VFYVDCNDREAR
-167 GDIAFDAVILCTGGM
+167 AFDTVILCTGGM

-197 ASFSHRIRTP
+197 ASFSHKISTP
-207 LPALTALACRG
+207 LPALTALECKG

-229 RAAVTLYC
+229 RAAVTLYTV
-237 AGKNRGRGER
+237 N
-247 FDHKRSDRDR
+247 D
-257 LADSRSGKN
+257 
-266 RIGDDCILKKMLREE
+266 KKQIREGREE
-281 GEVQMTEYGISGI
+281 GEVQMTDYGISGI
-294 PVMQLSG
+294 PVMQISG
-301 MAARLLESDRC
+301 MAARLLESKQR
-312 VFVGMDFLP
+312 VFVQIDFLP
-321 EFSGDAFR
+321 EFSDSAFS
-329 DEIQRRLGEDRSQML
+329 DEIERRMREDRSQML

-368 EMKARN
+368 EMKARRI
-374 MDDAR
+374 DDAGIR
-379 ILQIL
+379 QIL
-384 QSMRDYT
+384 QSMREYT
-391 LEVTQVRSFRQAQV
+391 LEVIQVKSFKQAQV
-405 TTGGILLEDTDESF
+405 TSGGILLEDTDADF
-419 QSRLQPGLYFAGEI
+419 QSRLQPGLFFAGEV
-433 LDADGRCGGYNLQWA
+433 LDVDGRCGGYNLQWA
-448 FASGYI
+448 FATGYI
-454 AGLAAAHQGRV
+454 AGLAAAHYCRV

>member
-1 MERIQKK
+1 MDLKPKMR
-8 TPVRVAVIGGGASGC
+8 PVRVAVIGGGASGC

-65 ASCYNTQAKDGKGD
+65 DSCYHTRTADKNGSS
-79 LLIRSVLA
+79 LIHSA
-87 RYSPADQI
+87 IERYSPADQI

-134 IRVHTGCPVRT
+134 IRVHTGCPVRK
-145 IRRAQGGSGPDAP
+145 IRRSQQGTKADDA
-158 VFYVNCDRP
+158 VFYVDCNDREAR
-167 GDIAFDAVILCTGGM
+167 AFDTVILCTGGM

-197 ASFSHRIRTP
+197 ASFSHKISTP
-207 LPALTALACRG
+207 LPALTALECKG

-229 RAAVTLYC
+229 RAAVTLYT
-237 AGKNRGRGER
+237 GN
-247 FDHKRSDRDR
+247 D
-257 LADSRSGKN
+257 
-266 RIGDDCILKKMLREE
+266 KKQIREGREE
-281 GEVQMTEYGISGI
+281 GEVQMTDYGISGI
-294 PVMQLSG
+294 PVMQISG
-301 MAARLLESDRC
+301 MAARLLESKQR
-312 VFVGMDFLP
+312 VFVQIDFLP
-321 EFSGDAFR
+321 EFSDSAFS
-329 DEIQRRLGEDRSQML
+329 DEIERRMREDRSQML

-368 EMKARN
+368 EMKARRI
-374 MDDAR
+374 DDAGIR
-379 ILQIL
+379 QIL
-384 QSMRDYT
+384 QSMREYT
-391 LEVTQVRSFRQAQV
+391 LEVIQVKSFKQAQV
-405 TTGGILLEDTDESF
+405 TSGGILLEDTDADF
-419 QSRLQPGLYFAGEI
+419 QSRLQLGLFFAGEV
-433 LDADGRCGGYNLQWA
+433 LDVDGRCGGYNLQWA
-448 FASGYI
+448 FATGYI
-454 AGLAAAHQGRV
+454 AGLAAAHYCRV

>member
-1 MERIQKK
+1 MELNQKP

-23 MAAITAAQAGA
+23 MAAITAAQSGA

-65 ASCYNTQAKDGKGD
+65 ASCYNTQTEDGKGD
-79 LLIRSVLA
+79 LLIRSVLE

-106 DRDGYVYPRT
+106 NRDGYVYPRT

-134 IRVHTGCPVRT
+134 IRVHTECPVRT
-145 IRRAQGGSGPDAP
+145 IRRSQRGSGPDGS
-158 VFYVNCDRP
+158 VFHVNCGHP
-167 GDIAFDAVILCTGGM
+167 GHTVFDAVILCTGGM
-182 AGPQYGTTGDGYRLA
+182 AGPQYGTTGDGYQLA

-207 LPALTALACRG
+207 LPALTALECKG

-237 AGKNRGRGER
+237 GSKNPVRGGR
-247 FDHKRSDRDR
+247 FDKKRSDRDR
-257 LADSRSGKN
+257 LTDTRSGENKT
-266 RIGDDCILKKMLREE
+266 GDDFTLKKMIREE

-294 PVMQLSG
+294 PVMQISG
-301 MAARLLESDRC
+301 MAARLLESDQR
-312 VFVGMDFLP
+312 VFVSMDFLP
-321 EFSGDAFR
+321 EFSDSAFR
-329 DEIQRRLGEDRSQML
+329 DEIERRLGEDRSQML

-384 QSMRDYT
+384 QSMREYT
-391 LEVTQVRSFRQAQV
+391 LEVTQVRPFRQAQV
-405 TTGGILLEDTDESF
+405 TTGGILLEDTDENF

-433 LDADGRCGGYNLQWA
+433 LDVDGRCGGYNLQWA
-448 FASGYI
+448 FASGHI
-454 AGLAAAHQGRV
+454 AGLAAAHRRRV

>member
-1 MERIQKK
+1 MDLKPKMR
-8 TPVRVAVIGGGASGC
+8 PVRVAVIGGGASGC

-65 ASCYNTQAKDGKGD
+65 DSCYHTRTADKNGSS
-79 LLIRSVLA
+79 LIHSA
-87 RYSPADQI
+87 IERYSPADQI

-134 IRVHTGCPVRT
+134 IRVHTGCPVRK
-145 IRRAQGGSGPDAP
+145 IRRLQQGRNSDTA
-158 VFYVNCDRP
+158 VFYVDCNDREAR
-167 GDIAFDAVILCTGGM
+167 AFDTVILCTGGM

-197 ASFSHRIRTP
+197 ASFSHKISTP
-207 LPALTALACRG
+207 LPALTALECKG

-229 RAAVTLYC
+229 RAAVTLYT
-237 AGKNRGRGER
+237 GN
-247 FDHKRSDRDR
+247 D
-257 LADSRSGKN
+257 
-266 RIGDDCILKKMLREE
+266 KKQIREGREE
-281 GEVQMTEYGISGI
+281 GEVQMTDYGISGI
-294 PVMQLSG
+294 PVMQISG
-301 MAARLLESDRC
+301 MAARLLESKQR
-312 VFVGMDFLP
+312 VFVQIDFLP
-321 EFSGDAFR
+321 EFSDSAFS
-329 DEIQRRLGEDRSQML
+329 DEIERRMREDRSQML

-368 EMKARN
+368 EMKARRI
-374 MDDAR
+374 DDAGIR
-379 ILQIL
+379 QIL
-384 QSMRDYT
+384 QSMREYT
-391 LEVTQVRSFRQAQV
+391 LEVIQVKSFKQAQV
-405 TTGGILLEDTDESF
+405 TSGGILLEDTDADF
-419 QSRLQPGLYFAGEI
+419 QSRLQPGLFFAGEV
-433 LDADGRCGGYNLQWA
+433 LDVDGRCGGYNLQWA
-448 FASGYI
+448 FATGYI
-454 AGLAAAHQGRV
+454 AGLAAAHYCRV

>member
-1 MERIQKK
+1 MDLKPKMR
-8 TPVRVAVIGGGASGC
+8 PVRVAVIGGGASGC

-65 ASCYNTQAKDGKGD
+65 DSCYHTRTADKNGSS
-79 LLIRSVLA
+79 LIHSA
-87 RYSPADQI
+87 IERYSPADQI

-134 IRVHTGCPVRT
+134 IRVHTGCPVRK
-145 IRRAQGGSGPDAP
+145 IRRSQQGTKADDA
-158 VFYVNCDRP
+158 VFYVDCNDREAR
-167 GDIAFDAVILCTGGM
+167 AFDTVILCTGGM

-197 ASFSHRIRTP
+197 ASFSHKISTP
-207 LPALTALACRG
+207 LPALTALECKG

-229 RAAVTLYC
+229 RAAVTLYT
-237 AGKNRGRGER
+237 GN
-247 FDHKRSDRDR
+247 D
-257 LADSRSGKN
+257 
-266 RIGDDCILKKMLREE
+266 KKQIREGREE
-281 GEVQMTEYGISGI
+281 GEVQMTDYGISGI
-294 PVMQLSG
+294 PVMQISG
-301 MAARLLESDRC
+301 MAARLLESKQR
-312 VFVGMDFLP
+312 VFVQIDFLP
-321 EFSGDAFR
+321 EFSDSAFS
-329 DEIQRRLGEDRSQML
+329 DEIERRMREDRSQML

-368 EMKARN
+368 EMKARRI
-374 MDDAR
+374 DDAGIR
-379 ILQIL
+379 QIL
-384 QSMRDYT
+384 QSMREAEMKARRIDDAGIRQILQSMREYT
-391 LEVTQVRSFRQAQV
+391 LEVIQVKSFKQAQV
-405 TTGGILLEDTDESF
+405 TSGGILLEDTDADF
-419 QSRLQPGLYFAGEI
+419 QSRLQPGLFFAGEV
-433 LDADGRCGGYNLQWA
+433 LDVDGRCGGYNLQWA
-448 FASGYI
+448 FATGYI
-454 AGLAAAHQGRV
+454 AGLAAAHYCRV

>member
-1 MERIQKK
+1 MDLKPKMR
-8 TPVRVAVIGGGASGC
+8 PVRVAVIGGGASGC

-65 ASCYNTQAKDGKGD
+65 DSCYHTRTADKNGSS
-79 LLIRSVLA
+79 LIHSA
-87 RYSPADQI
+87 IERYSPADQI

-134 IRVHTGCPVRT
+134 IRVHTGCPVRK
-145 IRRAQGGSGPDAP
+145 IRRSQQGTKADDA
-158 VFYVNCDRP
+158 VFYVDCNDREAR
-167 GDIAFDAVILCTGGM
+167 AFDTVILCTGGM

-197 ASFSHRIRTP
+197 ASFSHKISTP
-207 LPALTALACRG
+207 LPALTALECKG

-229 RAAVTLYC
+229 RAAVTLYT
-237 AGKNRGRGER
+237 GN
-247 FDHKRSDRDR
+247 D
-257 LADSRSGKN
+257 
-266 RIGDDCILKKMLREE
+266 KKQIREGREE
-281 GEVQMTEYGISGI
+281 GEVQMTDYGISGI
-294 PVMQLSG
+294 PVMQISG
-301 MAARLLESDRC
+301 MAARLLESKQR
-312 VFVGMDFLP
+312 VFVQIDFLP
-321 EFSGDAFR
+321 EFSESAFS
-329 DEIQRRLGEDRSQML
+329 DEIERRMREDRSQML

-368 EMKARN
+368 EMKARRI
-374 MDDAR
+374 DDAGIR
-379 ILQIL
+379 QIL
-384 QSMRDYT
+384 QSMREYT
-391 LEVTQVRSFRQAQV
+391 LEVIQVKSFKQAQV
-405 TTGGILLEDTDESF
+405 TSGGILLEDTDADF
-419 QSRLQPGLYFAGEI
+419 QSRLQPGLFFAGEV
-433 LDADGRCGGYNLQWA
+433 LDVDGRCGGYNLQWA
-448 FASGYI
+448 FATGYI
-454 AGLAAAHQGRV
+454 AGLAAAHYCRV

>member
-1 MERIQKK
+1 MDLKPKMR
-8 TPVRVAVIGGGASGC
+8 PVRVAVIGGGASGC

-65 ASCYNTQAKDGKGD
+65 DSCYHTRTADKNGSS
-79 LLIRSVLA
+79 LIHSA
-87 RYSPADQI
+87 IERYSPADQI

-134 IRVHTGCPVRT
+134 IRVHTGCPVRK
-145 IRRAQGGSGPDAP
+145 IRRSQQGTKADDA
-158 VFYVNCDRP
+158 VFYVDYNDREAR
-167 GDIAFDAVILCTGGM
+167 AFDTVILCTGGM

-197 ASFSHRIRTP
+197 ASFSHKISTP
-207 LPALTALACRG
+207 LPALTALECRG

-229 RAAVTLYC
+229 RAAVTLYT
-237 AGKNRGRGER
+237 GN
-247 FDHKRSDRDR
+247 D
-257 LADSRSGKN
+257 
-266 RIGDDCILKKMLREE
+266 KKQIREGREE
-281 GEVQMTEYGISGI
+281 GEVQMTDYGISGI
-294 PVMQLSG
+294 PVMQISG
-301 MAARLLESDRC
+301 MAARLLESKQR
-312 VFVGMDFLP
+312 VFVQIDFLP
-321 EFSGDAFR
+321 EFSDSAFS
-329 DEIQRRLGEDRSQML
+329 DEIERRMREDRSQML

-368 EMKARN
+368 EMKARRI
-374 MDDAR
+374 DDAGIR
-379 ILQIL
+379 QIL
-384 QSMRDYT
+384 QSMREYT
-391 LEVTQVRSFRQAQV
+391 LEVIQVKSFKQAQV
-405 TTGGILLEDTDESF
+405 TSGGILLEDTDADF
-419 QSRLQPGLYFAGEI
+419 QSRLQPGLFFAGEV
-433 LDADGRCGGYNLQWA
+433 LDVDGRCGGYNLQWA
-448 FASGYI
+448 FATGYI
-454 AGLAAAHQGRV
+454 AGLAAAHYCRV

>member
-1 MERIQKK
+1 MDLKPKMR
-8 TPVRVAVIGGGASGC
+8 PVRVAVIGGGASGC

-65 ASCYNTQAKDGKGD
+65 DSCYHTRTADKNGSS
-79 LLIRSVLA
+79 LIHSA
-87 RYSPADQI
+87 IERYSPADQI

-134 IRVHTGCPVRT
+134 IRVHTDCPVRK
-145 IRRAQGGSGPDAP
+145 IRRSQQGTKADDA
-158 VFYVNCDRP
+158 VFYVDCNDREAR
-167 GDIAFDAVILCTGGM
+167 AFDTVILCTGGM

-207 LPALTALACRG
+207 LPALTALECKG

-229 RAAVTLYC
+229 RAAVTLYT
-237 AGKNRGRGER
+237 GN
-247 FDHKRSDRDR
+247 D
-257 LADSRSGKN
+257 
-266 RIGDDCILKKMLREE
+266 KKQIREGREE
-281 GEVQMTEYGISGI
+281 GEVQMTDYGISGI
-294 PVMQLSG
+294 PVMQISG
-301 MAARLLESDRC
+301 MAARLLESKQR
-312 VFVGMDFLP
+312 VFVQIDFLP
-321 EFSGDAFR
+321 EFSDSAFS
-329 DEIQRRLGEDRSQML
+329 DEIERRMREDRSQML

-368 EMKARN
+368 EMKARRI
-374 MDDAR
+374 DDAGIR
-379 ILQIL
+379 QIL
-384 QSMRDYT
+384 QSMREYT
-391 LEVTQVRSFRQAQV
+391 LEVIQVKSFKQAQV
-405 TTGGILLEDTDESF
+405 TSGGILLEDTDADF
-419 QSRLQPGLYFAGEI
+419 QSRLQPGLFFAGEV
-433 LDADGRCGGYNLQWA
+433 LDVDGRCGGYNLQWA
-448 FASGYI
+448 FATGYI
-454 AGLAAAHQGRV
+454 AGLAAAHYCRV

>member
-1 MERIQKK
+1 MDLKPEMR
-8 TPVRVAVIGGGASGC
+8 PVRVAVIGGGASGC

-65 ASCYNTQAKDGKGD
+65 DSCYHTRTADKNGSS
-79 LLIRSVLA
+79 LIHSA
-87 RYSPADQI
+87 IERYSPADQI

-134 IRVHTGCPVRT
+134 IRVHTGCPVRK
-145 IRRAQGGSGPDAP
+145 IRRSQQGTKADDA
-158 VFYVNCDRP
+158 VFYVDCNDQEAR
-167 GDIAFDAVILCTGGM
+167 AFDTVILCTGGM

-197 ASFSHRIRTP
+197 ASFSHKISTP
-207 LPALTALACRG
+207 LPALTALECKG

-229 RAAVTLYC
+229 RAAVTLYT
-237 AGKNRGRGER
+237 GN
-247 FDHKRSDRDR
+247 D
-257 LADSRSGKN
+257 
-266 RIGDDCILKKMLREE
+266 KKQIREGREE
-281 GEVQMTEYGISGI
+281 GEVQMTDYGISGI
-294 PVMQLSG
+294 PVMQISG
-301 MAARLLESDRC
+301 TAARLLESKQR
-312 VFVGMDFLP
+312 VFVQIDFLP
-321 EFSGDAFR
+321 EFSDSAFS
-329 DEIQRRLGEDRSQML
+329 DEIERRMREDRSQML

-368 EMKARN
+368 EMKARRI
-374 MDDAR
+374 DDAGIR
-379 ILQIL
+379 QIL
-384 QSMRDYT
+384 QSMREYT
-391 LEVTQVRSFRQAQV
+391 LEVIQVKSFKQAQV
-405 TTGGILLEDTDESF
+405 TSGGILLEDTDADF
-419 QSRLQPGLYFAGEI
+419 QSRLQPGLFFAGEV
-433 LDADGRCGGYNLQWA
+433 LDVDGRCGGYNLQWA
-448 FASGYI
+448 FATGYI
-454 AGLAAAHQGRV
+454 AGLAAAHYCRV